1 MLLSVDDVTGVGAHL
16 HALWASTG
24 RNAPN
29 SLTVLRG
36 HHFVALSY
44 QVACRGVDL
53 SYCGA
58 PGAITDLDWR
68 FTRDF
73 YRVRHPLFSV
83 IAATNSQL

>member
-1 MLLSVDDVTGVGAHL
+1 MLLSVDDVPGVGAHF
-16 HALWASTG
+16 HAFRTSTG
-24 RNAPN
+24 GNASY

-36 HHFVALSY
+36 HHLVGLGY

-53 SYCGA
+53 SYCSG

-68 FTRDF
+68 FTRNF

-83 IAATNSQL
+83 IATTKFLL